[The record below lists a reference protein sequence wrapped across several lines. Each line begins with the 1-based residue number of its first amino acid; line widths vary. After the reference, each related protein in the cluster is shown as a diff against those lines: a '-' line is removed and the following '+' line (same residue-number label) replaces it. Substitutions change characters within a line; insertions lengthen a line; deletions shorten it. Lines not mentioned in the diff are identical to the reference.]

1 MVLHASVSDSLD
13 NLAGL
18 LDRAGDSA
26 CGSDCG
32 CTPCSSRNNQAGY
45 LYYPPNAGLYRPYT
59 QHAGDLLDDVVDFFV
74 PDCGPCNPLCPSQ
87 FNLKVCFEKTAENVA
102 HLIDDVVTSIT
113 DRLGVPGDILRAG
126 WDRIKDWAISVWV
139 AGKELCAPVLDT
151 INGLVMMVYNFG
163 RSAVVFTIDRIKST
177 YQLVEN
183 VVDGKN
189 IFDSLVR
196 YGRTTI
202 DDYVN
207 FTKNQAKFVQAIL
220 PFIPGVGSGISAAIG
235 AGLALLEGGSPLEIA
250 IRAAYGAI
258 PIPPGV
264 RNVTDSVLEAALS
277 LIRGESITDAL
288 ILAVRQQTPEGL
300 PRDIFDTLVQVIIK
314 GKPVLKAG
322 GELVLRIGGE
332 VAKDVLPAVK
342 DATQATVQ
350 RLFGQAGDDA
360 MTMYKNLVKQVGPA
374 VSQGL
379 DYAVTVIT
387 KAGLDRTVVR
397 AVRQQLESYYPPQL
411 RNTFAQARRDYT
423 NTLAAF
429 DGTINT
435 FSYKLLTEPR
445 RVNGELIASSIV
457 PFEAGPGTKKIH
469 ISPQAMRA
477 AVQRVEPESP
487 SIFPLLLIGG
497 GAAAALYLGSKKG
510 FLK

>member
-1 MVLHASVSDSLD
+1 MALHASVSDSL
-13 NLAGL
+13 GS
-18 LDRAGDSA
+18 LDRFISRSPASV
-26 CGSDCG
+26 CGSDCE
-32 CTPCSSRNNQAGY
+32 CSPCSSRNNQAGFLY
-45 LYYPPNAGLYRPYT
+45 SASSLYYPHNPP
-59 QHAGDLLDDVVDFFV
+59 AGDLIDDLVDTFI
-74 PDCGPCNPLCPSQ
+74 PDCGPCNLFCPSR
-87 FNLKVCFEKTAENVA
+87 FNPKECFEKTAENVA
-102 HLIDDVVTSIT
+102 HLIDNVVTSIT
-113 DRLGVPGDILRAG
+113 DHLGVPGDILRAG
-126 WDRIKDWAISVWV
+126 WNQIKDWAVSIWV
-139 AGKELCAPVLDT
+139 QGKELCAPVLDT
-151 INGLVMMVYNFG
+151 VNGLVMMVYNFG
-163 RSAVVFTIDRIKST
+163 RSAIVLLINNVKAT
-177 YQLVEN
+177 YSLVEN
-183 VVDGKN
+183 VVNGKN
-189 IFDSLVR
+189 IADALVQ
-196 YGRTTI
+196 YGRITI
-202 DDYVN
+202 DDAIQ
-207 FTKNQAKFVQAIL
+207 FGKGSAKFVQAVL

-264 RNVTDSVLEAALS
+264 RNITDSVLEAALS

-288 ILAVRQQTPEGL
+288 ILAVRQNTPEGL

-322 GELVLRIGGE
+322 SELVLRVGGE
-332 VAKDVLPAVK
+332 LAKDALPVVK
-342 DATQATVQ
+342 DAAQATVQ

-360 MTMYKNLVKQVGPA
+360 MAMYKNLVKQIGPA
-374 VSQGL
+374 ASQGL

-387 KAGLDRTVVR
+387 KAGMDRTVVR
-397 AVRQQLESYYPPQL
+397 AVRQQLESYYPPKL

-445 RVNGELIASSIV
+445 IVNGELVASSMV
-457 PFEAGPGTKKIH
+457 PLETGPGSKKIH
-469 ISPQAMRA
+469 ISPQAMHR
-477 AVQRVEPESP
+477 AVQHVEPESP